1 MKRRTEDYEALL
13 EHTGLSLLECVCL
26 GKSLSE
32 QRRSL
37 KLPPQL
43 SVVRD
48 ATLYAEAL
56 LNRRSTRASISFREA
71 VRLHIQ
77 RKRERRTRTRDEC
90 RSVLLRM
97 IREVPGLG
105 RAKVHGIHA
114 RKCRAVIEQVFST
127 PAMRVKARRILHN
140 FFENARRNGWCD
152 ANPVSSLHFSSA
164 AERTIAA
171 LPLVQVARMLRALHR
186 PEHAACIPAVALML
200 WGGVRPYEVARLHWA
215 DVDLAE
221 RVVYVNPQH
230 SKTGGARQVS
240 LRVPLLQILRTAAR
254 EACPDS
260 PVVPPNWTR
269 RWKALRLAAGFAQW
283 RPDTLRHTFASY
295 HFKRYGDPNILQWEM
310 GHAGQELLRTR
321 YLNMRGI
328 TAGKAHRFWSTAIWK
343 DTAR

>member
-56 LNRRSTRASISFREA
+56 LNRRSARASISFREA

-105 RAKVHGIHA
+105 SR
-114 RKCRAVIEQVFST
+114 Q
-127 PAMRVKARRILHN
+127 
-140 FFENARRNGWCD
+140 
-152 ANPVSSLHFSSA
+152 
-164 AERTIAA
+164 
-171 LPLVQVARMLRALHR
+171 
-186 PEHAACIPAVALML
+186 
-200 WGGVRPYEVARLHWA
+200 
-215 DVDLAE
+215 
-221 RVVYVNPQH
+221 
-230 SKTGGARQVS
+230 GARHPCAQVP
-240 LRVPLLQILRTAAR
+240 RGHRT
-254 EACPDS
+254 
-260 PVVPPNWTR
+260 
-269 RWKALRLAAGFAQW
+269 GFFH
-283 RPDTLRHTFASY
+283 P
-295 HFKRYGDPNILQWEM
+295 
-310 GHAGQELLRTR
+310 GHAGEGAPHSAQLL
-321 YLNMRGI
+321 
-328 TAGKAHRFWSTAIWK
+328 
-343 DTAR
+343 